1 MTPEASWAAGRD
13 HETVSMAFSCEAIG
27 GRVRVAK
34 SDERTYDIVGKRE
47 QQTLRVCNG
56 PSDGQCRELQVHK
69 FKFDCAGK
77 PVEWIDAAAAAVRG
91 LPWKATLRSARM
103 TLHYWPDGPGAAP
116 RLPLTLPAR
125 FAPSPPGGLHFSMPE
140 PPRTGGAE
148 ATDTQGSGPRS
159 SSVSFDH
166 PPRPTDLKQ
175 AAKQA
180 PPQPTEVI
188 SFVGP
193 DESASDARDP
203 SGGFRSTAAAV
214 VDNASTHDSWWR
226 YLVPSAVPN
235 ELLACFGIV
244 ALLLSAT
251 AVVAR
256 QQASHRVAGEGVAAV
271 DLSSADAP
279 FSLPINDVPPP
290 SPPGGDTDRD
300 DMTDPVAELA
310 SALRD
315 TPSRPSPSQ
324 PDWEPIVE
332 MRATAETLLD
342 LVRGVVANHVPEGA
356 VRDVLIADLSVIAAR
371 LDGSELAEAY
381 EAGRVES
388 AKAIYTQAILDLER
402 ARTLSRIEHERA
414 LQVVKGQGRSPATVE
429 EACDFLGINPRASEA
444 VVKKVVDALRQ
455 NWHPDLASD
464 EADRRVREERIKAI
478 NAAWD
483 LIRVR

>member
-1 MTPEASWAAGRD
+1 
-13 HETVSMAFSCEAIG
+13 
-27 GRVRVAK
+27 
-34 SDERTYDIVGKRE
+34 
-47 QQTLRVCNG
+47 
-56 PSDGQCRELQVHK
+56 
-69 FKFDCAGK
+69 
-77 PVEWIDAAAAAVRG
+77 
-91 LPWKATLRSARM
+91 
-103 TLHYWPDGPGAAP
+103 
-116 RLPLTLPAR
+116 
-125 FAPSPPGGLHFSMPE
+125 
-140 PPRTGGAE
+140 
-148 ATDTQGSGPRS
+148 
-159 SSVSFDH
+159 
-166 PPRPTDLKQ
+166 LKQ

-290 SPPGGDTDRD
+290 SSPGGDTDRD

-371 LDGSELAEAY
+371 LEGSELAEAY